1 MSLIDLREKYKK
13 RLEVELREN
22 QMKGINFV
30 IDKCMNELFD
40 EFIKDYEIHYTAG
53 TTVNGMCVNCGNPPR

>member
-1 MSLIDLREKYKK
+1 MSLIELREKYKK

-22 QMKGINFV
+22 QMKGVNFV

-40 EFIKDYEIHYTAG
+40 ELIRDNNKGTKDA
-53 TTVNGMCVNCGNPPR
+53 

>member
-1 MSLIDLREKYKK
+1 MSLIELREKYKK

-22 QMKGINFV
+22 QMKGVNFV

-40 EFIKDYEIHYTAG
+40 ELIRDNKGGWDGQRNEKG
-53 TTVNGMCVNCGNPPR
+53 